1 MWNRACPICFAKIP
15 RFLVLTRSYDITCP
29 ACRSALELSRH
40 SRLLDSCVGF
50 LAALMVFRLPLPP
63 TGANWIL
70 RLVAVV
76 LAFGFGSALLLFFAA
91 DLVMRPQPVSTPFPH
106 LHS

>member
-1 MWNRACPICFAKIP
+1 MWNRTCPICFAKIP
-15 RFLVLTRSYDITCP
+15 RFLVLTRSYEITCP
-29 ACRSALELSRH
+29 TCRSPLELSRH

-50 LAALMVFRLPLPP
+50 LAAVMVFHLPLPHSD
-63 TGANWIL
+63 AHWFL

-91 DLVMRPQPVSTPFPH
+91 DLVVRPQPVSTPFPH